1 MRLSLERSGRVL
13 QNWVFQH
20 SITPILQYSNA
31 PASPFGSLTYFL
43 HYFYNWAEPVVV
55 YCATMKTQFCR
66 MIGVALATAATTLSA
81 PAQPLEIH
89 EWGTFTS
96 LQDEAGRTLGGIN
109 SDDEPVPGFCHD
121 ANWALVARPSE
132 LPPVAD
138 KGAAR
143 CHPDV
148 TMRLETPVL
157 YFHLPPGESM
167 PQTASVKV
175 SFRGGWLTQF
185 YPAAETSGLANMDRL
200 TETAT
205 SSLSWNDLKIGVDA
219 AGPQTSDRVWTAPR
233 AVQAASVTTANG
245 ESEKF
250 LFYRGVGHLASPL
263 QVRRTADAASLA
275 VSSQLSGALS
285 QCTPLTLQH
294 LWLVSIHPDGACAF
308 RALAPAIL
316 QAPLKGQ
323 KQPILFSVP
332 AEFSASAY
340 PAANLSRLKSE
351 MHAALREDGLF
362 PDEADALLNTWEVSY
377 FKSPGQRLFFMMPK
391 GWTDWYLPLEVSVP
405 CEVKRA
411 MIGRLE
417 LVTPQQRALLKTLA
431 KAAVPTQSWAHFDM
445 SGKQAIVRGTMPQAY
460 HDLGRFRNALLLDEY
475 HSHPTPSLNAF
486 IRLNGLEDRHS

>member
-1 MRLSLERSGRVL
+1 MKAH
-13 QNWVFQH
+13 F
-20 SITPILQYSNA
+20 YS
-31 PASPFGSLTYFL
+31 
-43 HYFYNWAEPVVV
+43 
-55 YCATMKTQFCR
+55 
-66 MIGVALATAATTLSA
+66 MIGVAIGIAATTLSA
-81 PAQPLEIH
+81 RAQPLEIH

-121 ANWALVARPSE
+121 ANWTLIARPSD
-132 LPPVAD
+132 LPPITS
-138 KGAAR
+138 KGVSR

-157 YFHLPPGESM
+157 YFHLPPGASC

-185 YPAAETSGLANMDRL
+185 YPAAETAGLASMDHL

-205 SSLSWNDLKIGVDA
+205 SSLSWDDLKIGVDA

-263 QVRRTADAASLA
+263 QIRRTDDSASLE

-285 QCTPLTLQH
+285 QCTPMTLPH

-308 RALAPAIL
+308 RSLAPITL
-316 QAPLKGQ
+316 QAPSKGQ
-323 KQPILFSVP
+323 KQPILSGVP

-340 PAANLSRLKSE
+340 SAANLIHLKSE
-351 MHAALREDGLF
+351 MRAALREDGLF

-391 GWTDWYLPLEVSVP
+391 AWTDWYLPLEASVP

-431 KAAVPTQSWAHFDM
+431 KAAVPNQAWAHFDAR
-445 SGKQAIVRGTMPQAY
+445 GNQGVFRGTMPQAY
-460 HDLGRFRNALLLDEY
+460 RDLGRFRNALLLDEY
-475 HSHPTPSLNAF
+475 HFRPTPTLDAF